1 MRRSW
6 YHAGDPRRPRR
17 LYRVMAESPERR
29 QAGDLHRRQP
39 RAEGRR
45 LSARLAAAGGAIMT
59 RAPFLVIDGK
69 LYRWKDILELRR
81 AQLAAAGAVEASQLA
96 LFATLHDD
104 RRPPA
109 ERTAS
114 GRYLHPS
121 LFEHQVAGIW
131 GKH

>member
-1 MRRSW
+1 
-6 YHAGDPRRPRR
+6 
-17 LYRVMAESPERR
+17 MAESPEGR

-45 LSARLAAAGGAIMT
+45 LSERLAAAGGAIMS
-59 RAPFLVIDGK
+59 RAPFIVIDGK

-81 AQLAAAGAVEASQLA
+81 AQLAAAGAAQASQLA

-121 LFEHQVAGIW
+121 LFEYRAAQTRESRL
-131 GKH
+131 